1 MMSKTQLP
9 HIAEDALEL
18 YVMGRL
24 SEPETETVEEHL
36 LVCHQCQDLLEET
49 EEFVNAIRVAARE
62 LEKEPEA
69 QPQVQLRPEPK
80 GESWWRRL
88 FTIPAPMIAAA
99 ACAMLAFFVLIPREK
114 PNAVVDLRAMR
125 GAEAGAVAPP
135 NASLT
140 MNLSLTGVESPGS
153 LRIEIADAVGNIV
166 RKADV
171 ERKGEQ
177 ATAHADGLK
186 AGTYWVRLYSGNELL
201 REYGLTVQ

>member
-1 MMSKTQLP
+1 
-9 HIAEDALEL
+9 
-18 YVMGRL
+18 
-24 SEPETETVEEHL
+24 
-36 LVCHQCQDLLEET
+36 
-49 EEFVNAIRVAARE
+49 
-62 LEKEPEA
+62 
-69 QPQVQLRPEPK
+69 
-80 GESWWRRL
+80 
-88 FTIPAPMIAAA
+88 
-99 ACAMLAFFVLIPREK
+99 
-114 PNAVVDLRAMR
+114 
-125 GAEAGAVAPP
+125 
-135 NASLT
+135 